1 MMAGFPVVI
10 VEEFG
15 LPVVA
20 VEDGAP
26 VATEVADLG
35 VPIVLVAE
43 HGIPLIVERL
53 PEPVPDE

>member
-1 MMAGFPVVI
+1 MAGFPVVI

-20 VEDGAP
+20 VESGAP

-35 VPIVLVAE
+35 VPIVLVEE

-53 PEPVPDE
+53 PEPEPDE

>member
-1 MMAGFPVVI
+1 MAGFPVVI

-35 VPIVLVAE
+35 VPIVLVEE

-53 PEPVPDE
+53 PEPEPDE